1 MIYVEIMV
9 YVAEIV
15 VLLVFA
21 IIMQRYLL
29 MLFDDLKERIDRL
42 WDKDKWQD
50 NELDKL
56 RERIAKLEQNSKP

>member
-1 MIYVEIMV
+1 MIYVEVMV
-9 YVAEIV
+9 YVAEII

-56 RERIAKLEQNSKP
+56 RERIAKLEQNSKS